1 MEDMAK
7 RQNLNVPKSQ
17 SDRVLH
23 VDPTFIDPKIVL
35 QQKLETQDYNPFG
48 KSGGGAPNKKQ
59 IPG

>member
-1 MEDMAK
+1 MGK

-17 SDRVLH
+17 SDRILH
-23 VDPTFIDPKIVL
+23 ADPTIYDPKIVL

-59 IPG
+59 ING

>member
-7 RQNLNVPKSQ
+7 RQHLNVPKSQ

-23 VDPTFIDPKIVL
+23 VDPTLIDPKIVL

>member
-1 MEDMAK
+1 MEDISK
-7 RQNLNVPKSQ
+7 RQHTNVPKSQ

-23 VDPTFIDPKIVL
+23 ADPTLYDPKIVL

-48 KSGGGAPNKKQ
+48 KSGGGAPNKKS